1 MNKILIIA
9 GFCFLLMAT
18 NGAAQEVNMPKFSAP
33 ALIGK
38 QLFQENCSQC
48 HGETAMGT
56 EYGPPLLHPF
66 YRPGHH
72 DDGALANAVTN
83 GVVPHHWTF
92 GPMPVIETVR
102 PEDIPQLVM
111 FIRELQRA
119 NGIK

>member
-1 MNKILIIA
+1 MKKILVIS
-9 GFCFLLMAT
+9 GFCFFLIAT
-18 NGAAQEVNMPKFSAP
+18 SGSAQEVNMPKFSAP

-48 HGETAMGT
+48 HGETALGT
-56 EYGPPLLHPF
+56 EFGPPLLHPF

-72 DDGALANAVTN
+72 EDAALAKAVKN
-83 GVVPHHWTF
+83 GVVPHHWQF
-92 GPMPVIETVR
+92 GPMPIIETVKL
-102 PEDIPQLVM
+102 EDIPKMVR